1 MSRSIR
7 FIPEGGALVK
17 VTDRTVQ
24 ARLLLVPSQELNEIV
39 IGVLGRAQRLY
50 KVRIC
55 GFVALSNHV
64 HALLWVDD
72 ALQLAAFMGYFASMF
87 GDQPSR
93 TWREILLG
101 EMHQQSLRS

>member
-7 FIPEGGALVK
+7 FIPEGGALVE

-24 ARLLLVPSQELNEIV
+24 ARMLLVPSRQLNEIV

-55 GFVALSNHV
+55 GFVALSNHILCGAAHKTCYGECPV
-64 HALLWVDD
+64 MRSCWVE
-72 ALQLAAFMGYFASMF
+72 S
-87 GDQPSR
+87 P
-93 TWREILLG
+93 
-101 EMHQQSLRS
+101 